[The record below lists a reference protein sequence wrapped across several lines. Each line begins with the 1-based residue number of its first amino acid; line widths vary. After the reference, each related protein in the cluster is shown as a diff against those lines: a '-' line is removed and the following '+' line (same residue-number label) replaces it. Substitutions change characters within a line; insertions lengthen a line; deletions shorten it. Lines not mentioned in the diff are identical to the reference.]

1 MIQELPNREAIIF
14 SQLLI
19 KLSVLNRA
27 IIVLPSESRYED
39 SKETRHVHCLAHRKA
54 SLYVLAVILMV
65 PCYRWGNWPVGHMPV
80 TQ

>member
-1 MIQELPNREAIIF
+1 MGSDLRLVSAQTSPLWETLVYDPGLPNREAIIF

-39 SKETRHVHCLAHRKA
+39 SMRQGMSTV
-54 SLYVLAVILMV
+54 
-65 PCYRWGNWPVGHMPV
+65 
-80 TQ
+80 